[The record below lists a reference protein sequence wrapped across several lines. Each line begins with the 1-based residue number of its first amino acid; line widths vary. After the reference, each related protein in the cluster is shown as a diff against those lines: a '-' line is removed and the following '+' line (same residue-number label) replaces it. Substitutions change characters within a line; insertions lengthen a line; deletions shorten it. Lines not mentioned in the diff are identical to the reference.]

1 MGDCSYFKAGMAGNM
16 VGVVGYNV
24 QTAVDTK
31 NHIIVAHKTTNI
43 GTDRGQ
49 LTPIAKLA
57 RIVKYRF
64 L

>member
-1 MGDCSYFKAGMAGNM
+1 MTDPDCRAMSTAGNM

-31 NHIIVAHKTTNI
+31 NYIIVAHKTTSI
-43 GTDRGQ
+43 GTDRGK

-57 RIVKYRF
+57 RE
-64 L
+64 